1 MVLHKRL
8 KDDQNLLY
16 SPCEVVGPNSLP
28 NHLLDV
34 EIFHDIRF
42 DQQMARDESR
52 EDDQS
57 QST

>member
-8 KDDQNLLY
+8 KVDQNL
-16 SPCEVVGPNSLP
+16 EVVGPNSLP

-42 DQQMARDESR
+42 DQQMVRDESR